1 MSQERESENVFLMIM
16 KGDTITVLT
25 TLSLILLFAI
35 VIKVSLLDS
44 SVIKWVNQFL
54 KIISIF
60 VGVFFSIKGRLGFLK
75 GGLVGLFSTVI
86 IFIVFAFMGGDLTAG
101 STIIDSI
108 FGAFIGAIVGVLA
121 VNRKRAN

>member
-16 KGDTITVLT
+16 KGVTITVLT

-86 IFIVFAFMGGDLTAG
+86 IFIVFAFMGGELTAG

>member
-16 KGDTITVLT
+16 KGVTITVLT

-86 IFIVFAFMGGDLTAG
+86 IFIVFAFMGGDITAG

>member
-1 MSQERESENVFLMIM
+1 MRQERESENVFLMIM
-16 KGDTITVLT
+16 KGVTITMLT

-101 STIIDSI
+101 STIIDSV

>member
-16 KGDTITVLT
+16 KGVTITVLK

-54 KIISIF
+54 KIVSIF

-101 STIIDSI
+101 STIIPEPMQWRWI
-108 FGAFIGAIVGVLA
+108 LL
-121 VNRKRAN
+121 RQR